1 MYKHID
7 NSNQNDISELKKKIY
22 DLEKT
27 ESSDDLKTSQNEL
40 KIKIL
45 ENEVKNL
52 KSQIKKLKNITKKLY
67 ERIKSNPHVKLCEQ
81 EKVKDIPDIQ
91 QSEKEQEFKVKKK
104 ITLEK
109 HINIKHPEAKNP
121 NKMGLREGQFGLD
134 VRQVKEK
141 ETETPKNQLK
151 KGTV

>member
-1 MYKHID
+1 MF
-7 NSNQNDISELKKKIY
+7 SR
-22 DLEKT
+22 
-27 ESSDDLKTSQNEL
+27 
-40 KIKIL
+40 
-45 ENEVKNL
+45 
-52 KSQIKKLKNITKKLY
+52 LKNNKN
-67 ERIKSNPHVKLCEQ
+67 S
-81 EKVKDIPDIQ
+81 
-91 QSEKEQEFKVKKK
+91 SFKKK

-151 KGTV
+151 KKQSKVLNKKVTN